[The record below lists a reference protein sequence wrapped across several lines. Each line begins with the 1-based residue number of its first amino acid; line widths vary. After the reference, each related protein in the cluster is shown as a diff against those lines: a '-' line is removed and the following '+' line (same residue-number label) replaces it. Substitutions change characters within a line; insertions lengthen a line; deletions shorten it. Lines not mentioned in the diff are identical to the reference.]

1 MIIAALLLAALSL
14 EAQVF
19 PEPLC
24 ENLPEVTSEVKTWVA
39 RVAPELAEV
48 RVRELPEKTAL
59 DVFSRAAAAGW
70 GSFEVLTQS
79 VFREPCTF
87 YFSRGALRS
96 VDAAF
101 DLDLLTV
108 IRGHDAKG
116 QDFEMAAILVGRG
129 KLVVFYDRD
138 GVVYRNGR
146 LARDFKLARR
156 VEFETPANGVL
167 ENGQGLCAKV
177 LLF

>member
-1 MIIAALLLAALSL
+1 MPPFPPRPPAAA
-14 EAQVF
+14 F
-19 PEPLC
+19 
-24 ENLPEVTSEVKTWVA
+24 NLTVD
-39 RVAPELAEV
+39 
-48 RVRELPEKTAL
+48 ELPEKTAL

-70 GSFEVLTQS
+70 GSVEVLTQS

-108 IRGHDAKG
+108 IRGHDTKG

-138 GVVYRNGR
+138 GIVYRNGR

-156 VEFETPANGVL
+156 VEFETPAPVCSKMARGSAPGSCCLVA
-167 ENGQGLCAKV
+167 CASAPS
-177 LLF
+177 